1 MWRVPW
7 SFPHGFC
14 LKVQEDL
21 DWECGVCFW
30 CLPKRMTA
38 IDLQVRG
45 MMCVG
50 SSTSSISLKIE
61 NNGIFL
67 STSWSCK
74 ISPAA
79 FRCINSIL
87 YTLSSQLPAY
97 SVEICTSRILPTG
110 TFAFWNGLRFLVPLL
125 TGSAAPLNRW
135 GNTLKICCGM
145 KTSWVFYSKVIDIL
159 TRGSKV
165 EKYLCHLVLLSMTSD
180 RLKSEMIFGS
190 LQFHD
195 HSHSQIFL
203 ICIRLGGW
211 VSCDECSDMQH
222 GFLSVIHGR

>member
-79 FRCINSIL
+79 FGCINSIL

-97 SVEICTSRILPTG
+97 WLEICTSKNSPNRHLCILERTEVPG
-110 TFAFWNGLRFLVPLL
+110 TSVDRQCGSSQQVGKHPQNLL
-125 TGSAAPLNRW
+125 G
-135 GNTLKICCGM
+135 
-145 KTSWVFYSKVIDIL
+145 
-159 TRGSKV
+159 
-165 EKYLCHLVLLSMTSD
+165 
-180 RLKSEMIFGS
+180 
-190 LQFHD
+190 
-195 HSHSQIFL
+195 
-203 ICIRLGGW
+203 
-211 VSCDECSDMQH
+211 DENQL
-222 GFLSVIHGR
+222 GFLLQGYWYFDHRL